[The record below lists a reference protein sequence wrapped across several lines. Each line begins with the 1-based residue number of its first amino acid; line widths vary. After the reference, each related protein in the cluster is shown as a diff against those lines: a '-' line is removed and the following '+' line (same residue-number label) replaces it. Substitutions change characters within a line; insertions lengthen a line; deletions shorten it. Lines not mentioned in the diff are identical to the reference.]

1 MLVYVETGKEIS
13 LKVDPQ
19 DLKYIYPE
27 RLMGQGC
34 GIDMQLTPF
43 KLERYFARYEFN
55 VKYLLC
61 SSDCESLSIG
71 DLLAFEPEAE
81 EGLKRHWLGYTESS
95 GAPSL
100 RQEISRIYTGIQPE
114 QVLVHSGAEE
124 AIFLFMHAV
133 LQPGDHVI
141 VHWPC
146 YQSLF
151 EIARSIGCEVTFWEA
166 RLQNRWA
173 LDLDELKRS
182 LRPNTRA
189 VIVNTP
195 HNPTGYLMPQA
206 DYRALNALAQER
218 GIILFSDEVYR
229 ELEYD
234 PADRLPSA
242 CDLNPSAVSLGVMSK
257 TYGLAGLRIGW
268 VATHND
274 DGLMPAWLRSR
285 ITPPSAAAPPVNTCP
300 NWPCGTATRS
310 PGGICR
316 SSRTTCPCWMRSS
329 PSHADRFEWVR
340 PKAGPIAFPRLI
352 GEEVEQFCHQ
362 LVTSSGVLLLP
373 GTMYDHPGNHFRLGF
388 ARKNMPQALE
398 QLEQFL
404 GSIA

>member
-1 MLVYVETGKEIS
+1 
-13 LKVDPQ
+13 
-19 DLKYIYPE
+19 
-27 RLMGQGC
+27 
-34 GIDMQLTPF
+34 MQLTPF

-61 SSDCESLSIG
+61 SSDCESLSVG

-124 AIFLFMHAV
+124 AIYLFMHAM

-151 EIARSIGCEVTFWEA
+151 EIARSIGCAVTFWEA
-166 RLQNRWA
+166 RLQNKWA
-173 LDLDELKRS
+173 LDLDELKRN

-189 VIVNTP
+189 IIVNAP
-195 HNPTGYLMPQA
+195 HNPTGNLMPQS
-206 DYRALNALAQER
+206 DYRELNALAQEL
-218 GIILFSDEVYR
+218 GIVLFSDEVYR
-229 ELEYD
+229 ELEYE

-242 CDLNPSAVSLGVMSK
+242 CDINTSAVSLGVMSK

-268 VATHND
+268 IATHNAPVYD
-274 DGLMPAWLRSR
+274 RMASLKDYTTICSSAPSEYLAELALRNRDQIAGRNLR
-285 ITPPSAAAPPVNTCP
+285 IIHGNLSLLDAFFAA
-300 NWPCGTATRS
+300 
-310 PGGICR
+310 
-316 SSRTTCPCWMRSS
+316 
-329 PSHADRFEWVR
+329 HANLLEWVR
-340 PKAGPIAFPRLI
+340 PNAGPIAFPRLI
-352 GEEVEQFCHQ
+352 GEDVEMFCHQ

-388 ARKNMPQALE
+388 ARKNLPQALA

-404 GSIA
+404 EAHKINRS